1 MDEYDYEEQ
10 DSSSSALGGILSNLI
25 NTAGSVATTQI
36 EASNNLVPQGALPIV
51 AYPQNYQQTGTLSS
65 GFLLI
70 VGIVIVGAIF
80 LFKR

>member
-51 AYPQNYQQTGTLSS
+51 AYQQTGTLSS
-65 GFLLI
+65 SFLLI